1 MLIVRKAKANLPV
14 CTVYGYVCK
23 LKFAMKFKILE
34 RRTSDDES
42 RVNASVLGGAPTLTP
57 AKARKS
63 KAAFA
68 KSAVTPGA
76 KHKSQTVRANR
87 RKAKIRS
94 KRWK

>member
-1 MLIVRKAKANLPV
+1 MMKAVSMLAGLSLAL
-14 CTVYGYVCK
+14 G
-23 LKFAMKFKILE
+23 
-34 RRTSDDES
+34 D
-42 RVNASVLGGAPTLTP
+42 ASVLGGAPTLTP
-57 AKARKS
+57 TKTRRS

-76 KHKSQTVRANR
+76 KHKSQEIRANR

>member
-1 MLIVRKAKANLPV
+1 MMKTASMLAGLSLAL
-14 CTVYGYVCK
+14 GD
-23 LKFAMKFKILE
+23 
-34 RRTSDDES
+34 TST
-42 RVNASVLGGAPTLTP
+42 LGGAPTLTP
-57 AKARKS
+57 AKARRS

-68 KSAVTPGA
+68 RSLITNGS

>member
-1 MLIVRKAKANLPV
+1 MMKAASMLAGLSLA
-14 CTVYGYVCK
+14 
-23 LKFAMKFKILE
+23 
-34 RRTSDDES
+34 
-42 RVNASVLGGAPTLTP
+42 LGGAPTLTP

-68 KSAVTPGA
+68 RSLITNGS
-76 KHKSQTVRANR
+76 KHKSQAVRANR

>member
-1 MLIVRKAKANLPV
+1 MKAAS
-14 CTVYGYVCK
+14 
-23 LKFAMKFKILE
+23 ILAGL
-34 RRTSDDES
+34 SLALGD
-42 RVNASVLGGAPTLTP
+42 ASVLGGAPMLTP
-57 AKARKS
+57 TKARRS

>member
-1 MLIVRKAKANLPV
+1 MMKAASMLAGLSLALND
-14 CTVYGYVCK
+14 
-23 LKFAMKFKILE
+23 
-34 RRTSDDES
+34 TST
-42 RVNASVLGGAPTLTP
+42 LGGAPTLTP
-57 AKARKS
+57 TKTRRS

-94 KRWK
+94 RRCK

>member
-1 MLIVRKAKANLPV
+1 MMKAVSMLAGLSLALND
-14 CTVYGYVCK
+14 T
-23 LKFAMKFKILE
+23 
-34 RRTSDDES
+34 
-42 RVNASVLGGAPTLTP
+42 SVLGGAPKLTP
-57 AKARKS
+57 AKARRN

-68 KSAVTPGA
+68 KSAITKGA

>member
-1 MLIVRKAKANLPV
+1 MMKTASMLAGLSLALND
-14 CTVYGYVCK
+14 
-23 LKFAMKFKILE
+23 
-34 RRTSDDES
+34 TST
-42 RVNASVLGGAPTLTP
+42 LGGAPTLNL

-68 KSAVTPGA
+68 KSAVTPGS
-76 KHKSQTVRANR
+76 KHKSQEIRANR

>member
-1 MLIVRKAKANLPV
+1 MMKAVSMLAGLSLAL
-14 CTVYGYVCK
+14 GD
-23 LKFAMKFKILE
+23 
-34 RRTSDDES
+34 TSM
-42 RVNASVLGGAPTLTP
+42 LGGAPTLNL

-68 KSAVTPGA
+68 KSTIIPGS
-76 KHKSQTVRANR
+76 KHKSQEIRANR